1 MKRTGTLFLKAL
13 FILCIVFIIGVTL
26 GINSKKSNDTVY
38 EDTLKEEKQET
49 VVKAKPTTVEELIN
63 KETKFKPNY
72 NKNSK
77 VLTLNGNYTSNL
89 GSEKGL
95 FLARYSAYE
104 SVKLCEETFPNNVE
118 SYVINF
124 YHDTVDKY
132 GNKKDTKVYSLVLCE
147 DELSKVNWNNI
158 DSSMLSDLGEEYIN
172 PVIFRYIFKHLHFL
186 GVFLCLKRR

>member
-1 MKRTGTLFLKAL
+1 M
-13 FILCIVFIIGVTL
+13 
-26 GINSKKSNDTVY
+26 
-38 EDTLKEEKQET
+38 
-49 VVKAKPTTVEELIN
+49 EELIN

-132 GNKKDTKVYSLVLCE
+132 GNKKDTKVYSLVLYE

-172 PVIFRYIFKHLHFL
+172 PVIFR
-186 GVFLCLKRR
+186 

>member
-26 GINSKKSNDTVY
+26 GINSKKSTDTVY

-124 YHDTVDKY
+124 YHDTVDK
-132 GNKKDTKVYSLVLCE
+132 
-147 DELSKVNWNNI
+147 
-158 DSSMLSDLGEEYIN
+158 
-172 PVIFRYIFKHLHFL
+172 
-186 GVFLCLKRR
+186 

>member
-1 MKRTGTLFLKAL
+1 MKKTGTLFLKAL

-26 GINSKKSNDTVY
+26 GINSKKSTDTVY
-38 EDTLKEEKQET
+38 EDTLKKEKQET
-49 VVKAKPTTVEELIN
+49 ITKTEPTTVEELIN
-63 KETKFKPNY
+63 KETKFKPEY

-104 SVKLCEETFPNNVE
+104 SVKLCEENFPNNVE

-132 GNKKDTKVYSLVLCE
+132 GNKKDTKVYSLVLYE

-172 PVIFRYIFKHLHFL
+172 PVIFR
-186 GVFLCLKRR
+186 